1 MTTVESCG
9 DQLNVF
15 IEDNGDTT
23 PRESPSL
30 EARIETLLAAE
41 KIPLRRALFTEAL
54 RRVRDCRA
62 RGKMTL
68 DENSDIMRILIT
80 ASRIHEGDLPADIDL
95 SKV

>member
-1 MTTVESCG
+1 MSVPYPDQITVIFEG
-9 DQLNVF
+9 H
-15 IEDNGDTT
+15 EETT

-30 EARIETLLAAE
+30 QTRIETLLAAE

-54 RRVRDCRA
+54 RRVRGCRA

-68 DENSDIMRILIT
+68 DEHSDITRILIT
-80 ASRIHEGDLPADIDL
+80 ASGIHEGDLPADIDL